1 MSLKIYLDTSV
12 ISAYFDF
19 QKPVRQLIT
28 QKWVQQNAKEFDL
41 FASTL
46 VLEEID
52 QNTDHELR
60 EKMLQLL
67 NMLSISILEVNE
79 VIFTLASVYREYILP
94 QEINDTVH
102 IAIASY
108 YAIDA
113 IVSWNFRH
121 IVNLKTMK
129 AIQEINIKQD
139 YSTGC
144 YGTDNRCQ
152 HPTICSVC

>member
-28 QKWVQQNAKEFDL
+28 QKWAQQNAKEFDL

-52 QNTDHELR
+52 KNTDQELR
-60 EKMLQLL
+60 EKMLNLL
-67 NMLSISILEVNE
+67 NSLSISILEVNE
-79 VIFTLASVYREYILP
+79 AIVKLASIYREHILS

-108 YAIDA
+108 YALDA

-129 AIQEINIKQD
+129 AIHEINREQQHEDIQILTLENLGGD
-139 YSTGC
+139 Q
-144 YGTDNRCQ
+144 YGTL
-152 HPTICSVC
+152 

>member
-28 QKWVQQNAKEFDL
+28 QKWTQQNAKEFDL
-41 FASTL
+41 FVSTL

-52 QNTDHELR
+52 KNTDQELK
-60 EKMLQLL
+60 EKMLNLL
-67 NMLSISILEVNE
+67 NSLSISILEVNDE
-79 VIFTLASVYREYILP
+79 IFKLTSIYREHTLP

-113 IVSWNFRH
+113 IVSWNFKH

-129 AIQEINIKQD
+129 TIHKINREQQYQDIQILTLENLGGDQ
-139 YSTGC
+139 
-144 YGTDNRCQ
+144 YGTL
-152 HPTICSVC
+152 

>member
-28 QKWVQQNAKEFDL
+28 QKWVQRNVKEFDL

-67 NMLSISILEVNE
+67 NVLSISILEVNE
-79 VIFTLASVYREYILP
+79 AIFTLASVYREHVLP
-94 QEINDTVH
+94 REINDTVH

-108 YAIDA
+108 YEIDA

-139 YSTGC
+139 YPSIQILTIENLGGDQ
-144 YGTDNRCQ
+144 YGA
-152 HPTICSVC
+152 I

>member
-19 QKPVRQLIT
+19 RKPIRQLIT
-28 QKWVQQNAKEFDL
+28 QKWAQQNAKEFDL
-41 FASTL
+41 FVSTL

-52 QNTDHELR
+52 RNTDRELR
-60 EKMLQLL
+60 EKMLNLL
-67 NMLSISILEVNE
+67 NSLSISVLEVNDE
-79 VIFTLASVYREYILP
+79 IFKLASIYREYILP
-94 QEINDTVH
+94 QEVNDTVH
-102 IAIASY
+102 IAIASC

-129 AIQEINIKQD
+129 AIHEINRKQQYQD
-139 YSTGC
+139 IQILTLENLGGDQ
-144 YGTDNRCQ
+144 YGAL
-152 HPTICSVC
+152 

>member
-1 MSLKIYLDTSV
+1 MSLKLYLDTSV

-28 QKWVQQNAKEFDL
+28 QKWTQQNAKEFDL
-41 FASTL
+41 FVSTL

-52 QNTDHELR
+52 KNTDQELKV
-60 EKMLQLL
+60 KMLNLI
-67 NMLSISILEVNE
+67 NTFSTSILEVNDE
-79 VIFTLASVYREYILP
+79 IFKLASIYRDHTLP

-108 YAIDA
+108 YSIDA

-129 AIQEINIKQD
+129 MIHKINREQEYQDIQILTLENLGGDQ
-139 YSTGC
+139 
-144 YGTDNRCQ
+144 YGTL
-152 HPTICSVC
+152 

>member
-52 QNTDHELR
+52 KNLDQELR
-60 EKMLQLL
+60 EKMLNLL
-67 NMLSISILEVNE
+67 NSISISILEINE
-79 VIFTLASVYREYILP
+79 AILKLASIYREHTLP
-94 QEINDTVH
+94 KEINDTVH

-108 YAIDA
+108 NALDA

-129 AIQEINIKQD
+129 AIHKINQD
-139 YSTGC
+139 QQCQIIQILTLENLGGDR
-144 YGTDNRCQ
+144 YGTL
-152 HPTICSVC
+152 

>member
-1 MSLKIYLDTSV
+1 MSFKIYLDTSV
-12 ISAYFDF
+12 ISAYFDY

-28 QKWVQQNAKEFDL
+28 QKWTQQNAKEFDL
-41 FASTL
+41 FVSTL

-52 QNTDHELR
+52 KNTDLELK
-60 EKMLQLL
+60 EKMLNLL
-67 NMLSISILEVNE
+67 DSLSISILEVNDE
-79 VIFTLASVYREYILP
+79 IFKLASIYRDHTLP

-108 YAIDA
+108 YSIDA

-129 AIQEINIKQD
+129 MIHEINRKQQYQNIQILTLENLGGD
-139 YSTGC
+139 Q
-144 YGTDNRCQ
+144 YGTL
-152 HPTICSVC
+152 

>member
-1 MSLKIYLDTSV
+1 MSFKIYLDTSV
-12 ISAYFDF
+12 ISAYFDY

-28 QKWVQQNAKEFDL
+28 QKWTQQNAKEFDL
-41 FASTL
+41 FVSTL

-52 QNTDHELR
+52 KNTDQEIK
-60 EKMLQLL
+60 EKMLNLL
-67 NMLSISILEVNE
+67 NSLSISILEVNDE
-79 VIFTLASVYREYILP
+79 IFKLASIYRDHTLP

-102 IAIASY
+102 IAIASC

-129 AIQEINIKQD
+129 MIHEINREQQYQD
-139 YSTGC
+139 IQILTLENLGGDQ
-144 YGTDNRCQ
+144 YGTL
-152 HPTICSVC
+152 

>member
-28 QKWVQQNAKEFDL
+28 QKWTQQNAKEFDL
-41 FASTL
+41 FVSAL

-52 QNTDHELR
+52 KNTDQELK
-60 EKMLQLL
+60 EKMLNLI
-67 NMLSISILEVNE
+67 NTLSISILEVNDE
-79 VIFTLASVYREYILP
+79 IFKLASIYREHTLP
-94 QEINDTVH
+94 QEINDTIH

-108 YAIDA
+108 YEIDA

-129 AIQEINIKQD
+129 MIHKINREQQYQDIQILTIENLGGDQ
-139 YSTGC
+139 
-144 YGTDNRCQ
+144 YGTL
-152 HPTICSVC
+152 

>member
-28 QKWVQQNAKEFDL
+28 QKWTQQNAKEFDL
-41 FASTL
+41 FVSTL

-52 QNTDHELR
+52 KNTDQELK
-60 EKMLQLL
+60 EKMLNLL
-67 NMLSISILEVNE
+67 NSLSISILEVNDE
-79 VIFTLASVYREYILP
+79 IFKLASIYREHTLP

-113 IVSWNFRH
+113 IVSWNFKH

-129 AIQEINIKQD
+129 TIHKINQEQQYQDIQILTLENLGGDQ
-139 YSTGC
+139 
-144 YGTDNRCQ
+144 YGTL
-152 HPTICSVC
+152 